1 MKSWFLCVVLFLIN
15 NVALA
20 RPAMSDVY
28 DSSGD
33 VFSYIAFFAFL
44 YVAGWIIKKI
54 TGIKDDS
61 NTIGYGLLA
70 LIVIVGIVIVYG
82 FGTAFIGV
90 AKKYPL
96 LAIAVVAFYWWAL
109 KKK

>member
-1 MKSWFLCVVLFLIN
+1 MKSWFLCVVLSLLN

-33 VFSYIAFFAFL
+33 IYSYIAFFGFL
-44 YVAGWIIKKI
+44 YVAGLIIKKV
-54 TGIKDDS
+54 TGVKDDS
-61 NTIGYGLLA
+61 NTMGYGLLA
-70 LIVIVGIVIVYG
+70 LIAIIGIVIVYG
-82 FGTAFIGV
+82 LGTAFIGV
-90 AKKYPL
+90 ANKYPL
-96 LAIAVVAFYWWAL
+96 LAIAIVAFYWWVL